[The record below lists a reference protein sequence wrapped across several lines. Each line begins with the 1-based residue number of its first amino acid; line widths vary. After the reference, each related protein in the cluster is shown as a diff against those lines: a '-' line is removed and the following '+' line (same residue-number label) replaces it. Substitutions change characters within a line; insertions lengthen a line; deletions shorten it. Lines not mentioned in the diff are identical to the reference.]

1 MEMKMMMMMLMMVVM
16 MTDDVDDCDDDDDD
30 DTGDRSCL
38 DGDNG
43 GSEISV
49 GSGKLVMLM
58 IMLQVMLVALW

>member
-1 MEMKMMMMMLMMVVM
+1 MMMMMLMTVMM
-16 MTDDVDDCDDDDDD
+16 MTDDVDDCDDDDD

-49 GSGKLVMLM
+49 GSGKLMMLM
-58 IMLQVMLVALW
+58 IMLQVMLVALC

>member
-1 MEMKMMMMMLMMVVM
+1 MMMMMLMTVMM
-16 MTDDVDDCDDDDDD
+16 MTDYVDDCDNDDDDDDD

-43 GSEISV
+43 CSEISV
-49 GSGKLVMLM
+49 DSGKLVMLM

>member
-1 MEMKMMMMMLMMVVM
+1 MMMMMLMTVVM
-16 MTDDVDDCDDDDDD
+16 MTDDVDDCDDNDDD

-38 DGDNG
+38 DGDNS

-49 GSGKLVMLM
+49 GSWKLVMLI

>member
-1 MEMKMMMMMLMMVVM
+1 MMMMMLMTVMM
-16 MTDDVDDCDDDDDD
+16 MTDDVDDCDDDDDN
-30 DTGDRSCL
+30 TGDRSCL

>member
-1 MEMKMMMMMLMMVVM
+1 MMMMMMLMTVMM
-16 MTDDVDDCDDDDDD
+16 MTDDVDDCDNDDDDDD

-38 DGDNG
+38 DGDNS

-49 GSGKLVMLM
+49 GSWKLVMLM

>member
-1 MEMKMMMMMLMMVVM
+1 MMMMMLMTVM
-16 MTDDVDDCDDDDDD
+16 LMTDDVDDCDDDDD

-49 GSGKLVMLM
+49 GSGKLMMLM

>member
-1 MEMKMMMMMLMMVVM
+1 MMMMMLMTVVM
-16 MTDDVDDCDDDDDD
+16 MTDDVDDCDNDDDDDD

>member
-1 MEMKMMMMMLMMVVM
+1 MMMMMLMTVMM
-16 MTDDVDDCDDDDDD
+16 MTDDVDDCDDDDD

>member
-1 MEMKMMMMMLMMVVM
+1 MMMMMLMTVVM
-16 MTDDVDDCDDDDDD
+16 TTDDVDDCDDNDDD

-38 DGDNG
+38 DGDNS

-49 GSGKLVMLM
+49 GSWKLVMLI

>member
-1 MEMKMMMMMLMMVVM
+1 MMMMMLMTVMM
-16 MTDDVDDCDDDDDD
+16 MTDDVDDCDDDDD

-43 GSEISV
+43 GSEISI

>member
-1 MEMKMMMMMLMMVVM
+1 MMMMMLMTVMM
-16 MTDDVDDCDDDDDD
+16 MTDDVDDCDDDD

-49 GSGKLVMLM
+49 GSGKLMMLM

>member
-1 MEMKMMMMMLMMVVM
+1 MMMMMLMTVVM
-16 MTDDVDDCDDDDDD
+16 MTDDVDDCDNDDDDDD

-43 GSEISV
+43 GSEISI

>member
-1 MEMKMMMMMLMMVVM
+1 MMMMMLMTVMM
-16 MTDDVDDCDDDDDD
+16 MTDDVDDCDNDDDDDD

-43 GSEISV
+43 GSEISD

-58 IMLQVMLVALW
+58 IMFQVMLVALW

>member
-1 MEMKMMMMMLMMVVM
+1 MMMLMTVMM
-16 MTDDVDDCDDDDDD
+16 MTDDVDDCDNDDDDDDD

-43 GSEISV
+43 CSEISV

>member
-1 MEMKMMMMMLMMVVM
+1 MMMMMLMTVMM
-16 MTDDVDDCDDDDDD
+16 MTDDVDDCDNDDDDD

-38 DGDNG
+38 DCDNG
-43 GSEISV
+43 GSEISD

>member
-1 MEMKMMMMMLMMVVM
+1 MMMMMLMTVVM
-16 MTDDVDDCDDDDDD
+16 MTDDVDDCDNDDDDDD

-43 GSEISV
+43 CSEISV

>member
-1 MEMKMMMMMLMMVVM
+1 MMMMMLMTVVM
-16 MTDDVDDCDDDDDD
+16 MTDDVDECDNDDDDDD

-58 IMLQVMLVALW
+58 IMLQVILVALW

>member
-1 MEMKMMMMMLMMVVM
+1 MMMMMLMTVMM
-16 MTDDVDDCDDDDDD
+16 MTDDVDDCDDDDD

-49 GSGKLVMLM
+49 GSGKLMMLM

>member
-1 MEMKMMMMMLMMVVM
+1 MMMMMLMTVMM
-16 MTDDVDDCDDDDDD
+16 MTDDVDDCDDDDD

-43 GSEISV
+43 GSEISA

>member
-1 MEMKMMMMMLMMVVM
+1 MMMMMLMTVVM
-16 MTDDVDDCDDDDDD
+16 MTDDVDDCDNDDDDDD

-58 IMLQVMLVALW
+58 IMLQVILVALW

>member
-1 MEMKMMMMMLMMVVM
+1 MMMLMMVMM
-16 MTDDVDDCDDDDDD
+16 MTDDVDDCDHDDDDD
-30 DTGDRSCL
+30 DADDRSCL

>member
-1 MEMKMMMMMLMMVVM
+1 MMMMMLMTVMM
-16 MTDDVDDCDDDDDD
+16 MTDDVDDCDNDDDDDD
-30 DTGDRSCL
+30 DTDDRSCL

-43 GSEISV
+43 CSEISV

>member
-1 MEMKMMMMMLMMVVM
+1 MMMMMLMTVVM
-16 MTDDVDDCDDDDDD
+16 MTDDVDDCDNDDDDDD

-43 GSEISV
+43 SSEISV

-58 IMLQVMLVALW
+58 IMLQVILVALW

>member
-1 MEMKMMMMMLMMVVM
+1 MMMMMLMTVMM
-16 MTDDVDDCDDDDDD
+16 MTDDVDDCDDDD

-49 GSGKLVMLM
+49 GSGKLMMLM
-58 IMLQVMLVALW
+58 IMLQVMLVALWL

>member
-1 MEMKMMMMMLMMVVM
+1 MMMMMLMTVMM
-16 MTDDVDDCDDDDDD
+16 MTDDVDDCDNDDDDDDD

-38 DGDNG
+38 DGDDG

-58 IMLQVMLVALW
+58 IMLQVMLVALWR

>member
-1 MEMKMMMMMLMMVVM
+1 MMMMMLMTVMM
-16 MTDDVDDCDDDDDD
+16 MTDDVDDCDNDDDDDDD

-38 DGDNG
+38 DGDDG

>member
-1 MEMKMMMMMLMMVVM
+1 MMMMLMTVMM
-16 MTDDVDDCDDDDDD
+16 MTDDVDDCDNDDDDD
-30 DTGDRSCL
+30 DADDRSCL

-43 GSEISV
+43 GCKISV

>member
-1 MEMKMMMMMLMMVVM
+1 MMMMMMLMTVMM
-16 MTDDVDDCDDDDDD
+16 MTDDVDDCDNDDDDDD

-49 GSGKLVMLM
+49 GSWKLVMLM

>member
-1 MEMKMMMMMLMMVVM
+1 MMMMMLMTVMM
-16 MTDDVDDCDDDDDD
+16 MTDDVDDCDNDDDD

-49 GSGKLVMLM
+49 GSGKLMMLM